1 MLRRRRVPLE
11 DKLVM
16 LAIVIFVFGLVLMMQ
31 FGEIPFAI
39 CLVFS
44 LALCVAGMLNAH
56 REDRLHRRNRYLP

>member
-1 MLRRRRVPLE
+1 MLRQRKLE

-16 LAIVIFVFGLVLMMQ
+16 LAIVIFVFGLCLMIQ
-31 FGEIPFAI
+31 FGEIPFVI

-44 LALCVAGMLNAH
+44 LALCVAGMLYAH